1 MPPMLATYAAVA
13 VLLLASALLGDAV
26 FAIAGLPRRSLA
38 APAVGLATLLV
49 VCSIAIKL
57 PGRATTAAV
66 VVVVL
71 AIASAG
77 WLVKR
82 GNVAVPWRALAIVI
96 PPIAFCSLPF
106 LANGRVGILG
116 VSFDNDMAVHLLWAA
131 GLRSPSIAAL
141 YPIPGFYPL
150 GPHSVVATISTLLG
164 IGLGSGFTA
173 LLIAVVPLMALAAAA
188 AVPRATLW
196 RQVLIGLVASLAY
209 MAAAYYGEGS
219 FKEPM
224 TALFLLTFVVIL
236 RAMAV
241 TSSQGWELRRLL
253 RAGIP
258 PVLLV
263 LAAVNTFSWLAFV
276 WFAVFLGVWAL
287 LVIVTS
293 PTILLDRDRIVR
305 WLRTGIIVCGSVVL
319 FFVIVDLPLLS
330 RLIDY
335 INVTGFSLKSGVAIS
350 TTDLGNL
357 AGPVSQYAGLGI
369 WLQRD
374 FRFPPTDSF
383 HAGELGAV
391 ALAAVIFGAVW
402 ALRRRDYAILAGV
415 GACLLISWYSNRTQ
429 SPYVT
434 AKALV
439 IEAPLVLLLSM
450 VALIGERAESSTRSG
465 AAGRVVLG
473 LGFAALALYSSSLSL
488 RAAQVSAPAEAAEFA
503 QFRPI
508 IGGARALFLG
518 DDDFIGSELPGVRLG
533 YVNVSSTPAP
543 IAVTASSKPAVYGE
557 AFDFDSVTSAELNQF
572 KYVITTSSQY
582 ASAPPANFHLVR
594 ALPMYELWERE
605 GTTPPRMHIDP
616 SGAPGAIL
624 DCQTR
629 AGERLSKTRGVA
641 AVMTPPVLIQQPA
654 TVAAGHAVTIA
665 LPLPEGRWNLSLNY
679 TSSETVDVSLPGDSL
694 RLPADLGRPGP
705 YFNLADVEGQGVKRP
720 VLISIYEQH
729 PSRFSSPED
738 VASISTFAAVRLPD
752 TRTMIPLSRSC
763 GRYIDWYRT
772 G

>member
-1 MPPMLATYAAVA
+1 MLATYAAVA

-26 FAIAGLPRRSLA
+26 FAIAGAGRRALA
-38 APAVGLATLLV
+38 APAVGFATLVV
-49 VCSIAIKL
+49 VCSIAIRL

-71 AIASAG
+71 AIASAV

-82 GNVAVPWRALAIVI
+82 GNVAFPWRALAIVI

-106 LANGRVGILG
+106 IANGRVGILG
-116 VSFDNDMAVHLLWAA
+116 VSFDNDMAVHLVWAA

-150 GPHSVVATISTLLG
+150 GPHSVVATLSTLLG

-173 LLIAVVPLMALAAAA
+173 LLIAVVPLTALAAAA
-188 AVPRATLW
+188 AVPRASLW

-219 FKEPM
+219 FKETM

-236 RAMAV
+236 RAMAA
-241 TSSQGWELRRLL
+241 TSSEGWGLPRLL

-276 WFAVFLGVWAL
+276 WFAVFLGLWAL
-287 LVIVTS
+287 LVLVTS
-293 PTILLDRDRIVR
+293 PTILLDRARIVR
-305 WLRTGIIVCGSVVL
+305 WLRTGIVVCGSLVL

-357 AGPVSQYAGLGI
+357 AGPISLYAGLGI

-374 FRFPPTDSF
+374 FRFPPTNSF
-383 HAGELGAV
+383 HAGELAAV

-402 ALRRRDYAILAGV
+402 ALRRRDHAILAGV

-439 IEAPLVLLLSM
+439 IEAPLVLLLCM
-450 VALIGERAESSTRSG
+450 VALIGEREKGSTGSG
-465 AAGRVVLG
+465 AAARVVLG
-473 LGFAALALYSSSLSL
+473 LGFAALALYSSSLTV
-488 RAAQVSAPAEAAEFA
+488 RAAQVGTPAQAAEFA

-508 IGGARALFLG
+508 IGSVPTLFLS

-533 YVNVSSTPAP
+533 YLDLSETPAP
-543 IAVTASSKPAVYGE
+543 IAVTASAKPAVYGQSS
-557 AFDFDSVTSAELNQF
+557 DFDSVTSAELNKF
-572 KYVITTSSQY
+572 TYVITTSSLY
-582 ASAPPANFHLVR
+582 ASEAPANFRLVR
-594 ALPMYELWERE
+594 ALPLYELWKRD
-605 GTTPPRMHIDP
+605 GTTAPRMNIDP
-616 SGAPGAIL
+616 AGAPGAIL
-624 DCQTR
+624 DCRTR
-629 AGERLSKTRGVA
+629 VGKRLSRTPGVA
-641 AVMTPPVLIQQPA
+641 AVMSTPVVVSPSVAL
-654 TVAAGHAVTIA
+654 AAGHAITIA
-665 LPLPEGRWNLSLNY
+665 LPLPKGRWSISLDYMSSENLDLSLRGLS
-679 TSSETVDVSLPGDSL
+679 TQ
-694 RLPADLGRPGP
+694 LPAYLGRPGP
-705 YFNLADVEGQGVKRP
+705 YFNIANIAGRGVKRP
-720 VLISIYEQH
+720 VLVSLYEQH
-729 PSRFSSPED
+729 PSRFTSPQD
-738 VASISTFAAVRLPD
+738 IASISSFAAVRLPD
-752 TRTMIPLSRSC
+752 TRTMLPLSRSC

-772 G
+772 S